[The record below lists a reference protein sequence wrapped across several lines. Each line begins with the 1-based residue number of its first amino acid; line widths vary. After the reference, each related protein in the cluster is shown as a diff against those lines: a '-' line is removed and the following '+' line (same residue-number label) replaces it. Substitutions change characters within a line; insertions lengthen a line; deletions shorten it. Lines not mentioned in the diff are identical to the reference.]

1 MSYRRDALVLAVSVF
16 LASPGLAIVAPL
28 MAPIRDEFG
37 VGNFEAGLVVSA
49 FGVARMLVDLP
60 AGLLA
65 DRLPKALLTV
75 GGFGFLLAGS
85 FLSALAPSLPAL
97 LAGRALTGV
106 GSGLVMTTAIAWAG
120 AIAPPGRQ
128 ARLISQVEATWMT
141 SATLAPVIGGA
152 IASRW
157 DWRATFWYC
166 TIAAMV
172 SAAMLL
178 ALAGRSRAAAPAACK
193 TAAGPRALR
202 ASGPV
207 LGAYA
212 AGFTIF
218 FNRNGV
224 RNMLLPLFAATV
236 AGLGAASVGL
246 VVAVVAGV
254 TVATTVLGGRLA
266 DRFGRRPVLLAGL
279 AILLVS
285 DLALIA
291 ARSEAL
297 LLAMGVL
304 VGLGGIST
312 SIPAAVIVGSV
323 PAERLGSAIGG
334 YRLVQDVGFVLG
346 PLVIGAILDRVG
358 FEAGLVLAAA
368 AVAVGLVFVAAL
380 VRPAAAPEMA
390 QGGV

>member
-1 MSYRRDALVLAVSVF
+1 VSYRRDALVLAVSVF

-106 GSGLVMTTAIAWAG
+106 GSGLVMTTAITWAG

-178 ALAGRSRAAAPAACK
+178 ALAGRGRAAAPAACK

>member
-1 MSYRRDALVLAVSVF
+1 
-16 LASPGLAIVAPL
+16 
-28 MAPIRDEFG
+28 
-37 VGNFEAGLVVSA
+37 
-49 FGVARMLVDLP
+49 
-60 AGLLA
+60 
-65 DRLPKALLTV
+65 
-75 GGFGFLLAGS
+75 
-85 FLSALAPSLPAL
+85 
-97 LAGRALTGV
+97 
-106 GSGLVMTTAIAWAG
+106 
-120 AIAPPGRQ
+120 
-128 ARLISQVEATWMT
+128 
-141 SATLAPVIGGA
+141 
-152 IASRW
+152 
-157 DWRATFWYC
+157 
-166 TIAAMV
+166 
-172 SAAMLL
+172 
-178 ALAGRSRAAAPAACK
+178 
-193 TAAGPRALR
+193 
-202 ASGPV
+202 
-207 LGAYA
+207 
-212 AGFTIF
+212 
-218 FNRNGV
+218 
-224 RNMLLPLFAATV
+224 MLLPLFAATV